1 VVRTSALAICLL
13 AACDASVSGGGSA
26 SESVDASIDDDDDV
40 DAAVEPD
47 APSACPNGRDIYLS
61 FQGEPLTK
69 ATPSDATQNK
79 VSWIGVTSVN
89 LPGYRLG
96 DPDRATKIAT
106 ITQRIQTALADFP
119 MQVVTT
125 RPMAGPYVMI
135 VFGGNRDQLDTPYSY
150 AVNHFD
156 CGDPVKSDV
165 AWVSD
170 DVPFAKVDDYA
181 IGAIGYG
188 LGLGGT
194 NDPNDCMCGWANGC
208 DQPETSQCTLS
219 SSIAAN
225 PVCTGAPNPQDEV
238 AAFET
243 GFCN

>member
-1 VVRTSALAICLL
+1 MRPALAIVCLL

-26 SESVDASIDDDDDV
+26 SERADAAPGDDT
-40 DAAVEPD
+40 DAAVPD
-47 APSACPNGRDIYLS
+47 APGACPSGRDIYLS
-61 FQGEPLTK
+61 FGGEPLTK
-69 ATPSDATQNK
+69 SPGNAPSDATQNR
-79 VSWIGVTSVN
+79 VSWIGVASVN
-89 LPGYRLG
+89 VPGYRLG
-96 DPDRATKIAT
+96 DPDRTTKIAT

-119 MQVVTT
+119 MEVVTT
-125 RPMAGPYVMI
+125 RPATGPYVMI
-135 VFGGNRDQLDTPYSY
+135 VFGGNRDQLGTQYSY

-170 DVPFAKVDDYA
+170 VVPFEKVDDYA
-181 IGAIGYG
+181 IGAVLFG

-219 SSIAAN
+219 SSITAN
-225 PVCTGAPNPQDEV
+225 PVCSGAPNPQDEV
-238 AAFET
+238 AALET
-243 GFCN
+243 AFCN

>member
-1 VVRTSALAICLL
+1 MKIALVLCLL
-13 AACDASVSGGGSA
+13 AACDASVSGGRFA
-26 SESVDASIDDDDDV
+26 NENA
-40 DAAVEPD
+40 DAAGGGDD
-47 APSACPNGRDIYLS
+47 ADVGDATADDASACPNGRDIYLS
-61 FQGEPLTK
+61 FEGEPLTK

-79 VSWIGVTSVN
+79 VNWIGVTSVN
-89 LPGYRLG
+89 VPGYRLG
-96 DPDRATKIAT
+96 DGDRATKIAT
-106 ITQRIQTALADFP
+106 ITQRIKDALAGFP
-119 MQVVTT
+119 MQVVTM
-125 RPMAGPYVMI
+125 RPASGPYVMI
-135 VFGGNRDQLDTPYSY
+135 VFGGDRDQLGTQYSY

-170 DVPFAKVDDYA
+170 DVPFDKVDDYA

-188 LGLGGT
+188 LGLGGS

-208 DQPETSQCTLS
+208 DQTTSQCTFS
-219 SSIAAN
+219 TSIAAN
-225 PVCTGAPNPQDEV
+225 PVCTGAPNPQNEF